1 MKAVP
6 KGAAFFFALS
16 SDFVVVLILSSYL
29 PQSPIVVFS
38 AKKSEIANILLAKN
52 LENTIIKCTF
62 VL

>member
-6 KGAAFFFALS
+6 EGAAFFFALS
-16 SDFVVVLILSSYL
+16 SDFVVVLILSSYP

-38 AKKSEIANILLAKN
+38 AKKYEIANILLAKN
-52 LENTIIKCTF
+52 LENTIIECTF